1 MAKPSKKGA
10 KSEAEIVAEAKKKKE
25 ILDKVAQSNLPT
37 KTVLK
42 ELGISRS
49 TYYSWLKRYEEEG
62 EEGLLDSRSQAQQS
76 EEEVGAAPGDEES
89 KTQPPV
95 QAEPMDV
102 EAEKAEEPV
111 AEELSEEQPE
121 PPPAEEP
128 KVKPPEPISP
138 PMAKEP
144 KEEKKVSRPAPTPP
158 YGGGEGKRG
167 LGAYAL
173 IAALL
178 LAIGLLVSIS
188 LSNYKTY
195 KLVKNNNT
203 LTLWKGKFAPRG
215 FERVESF
222 EPVVVGNSD
231 VSELTDRLYTGKAA
245 VYKAIFAFYMNQVT
259 GETSKG
265 DKADMSTI
273 SLLLDRAENFMDSN
287 GKGQNGLAAMRFDL
301 AKQRVAMAELGLK
314 KAYEKAL
321 PIYQEALKAGLG
333 DRATLEAE
341 VEAMQKT
348 LGQASA
354 PPAAEEAKATTA
366 EEKVSK
372 EPAASATP
380 KEKAAEEAKAATAK
394 EKVSKE
400 PAASATPKEKP
411 AEVIEA
417 PQKEGKQGES
427 KVSAEP
433 AAKADESVTEEKA
446 KEGTSEPTKEE
457 ETSKKPNGFKDWLK
471 SKRSQL

>member
-10 KSEAEIVAEAKKKKE
+10 KSEAEVVAEARRKKE

-37 KTVLK
+37 KTILK

-62 EEGLLDSRSQAQQS
+62 EEGLLDSRSQAQPS
-76 EEEVGAAPGDEES
+76 EEEVGTAPAVEES
-89 KTQPPV
+89 EPQPPV

-102 EAEKAEEPV
+102 KAERAEEPV

-128 KVKPPEPISP
+128 KVEPPEPTP
-138 PMAKEP
+138 PPLAKEP
-144 KEEKKVSRPAPTPP
+144 KEEKKVSRPAPTSP

-167 LGAYAL
+167 LGAYAF
-173 IAALL
+173 IAVLL

-195 KLVKNNNT
+195 KLVKNTNT
-203 LTLWKGKFAPRG
+203 LTLWKGKFSPRG

-222 EPVVVGNSD
+222 EPVVVGDSD
-231 VSELTDRLYTGKAA
+231 VSGLTDRLYTGKAA
-245 VYKAIFAFYMNQVT
+245 VYKAIFAFYMDQVT

-287 GKGQNGLAAMRFDL
+287 GKGQNDLAAMRLDL
-301 AKQRVAMAELGLK
+301 AKQRVAMAELRLK

-321 PIYQEALKAGLG
+321 PIYQEALKAGLA
-333 DRATLEAE
+333 DRATLEAK

-348 LGQASA
+348 LGQAPA
-354 PPAAEEAKATTA
+354 PPAAEEAEATPA
-366 EEKVSK
+366 EEKISK

-380 KEKAAEEAKAATAK
+380 E
-394 EKVSKE
+394 
-400 PAASATPKEKP
+400 EKP
-411 AEVIEA
+411 AEVVVA

-433 AAKADESVTEEKA
+433 AAEAGASVKEEKP
-446 KEGTSEPTKEE
+446 KEGTSEPAKEE
-457 ETSKKPNGFKDWLK
+457 KPKEGTSEPAKDKEATKKPNGFKDWLK